1 MYIYIMISIHYER
14 HSEKIVLFVPM
25 RKTVYFH
32 GSRGALRNIR
42 VERQRLKGGFFL
54 SVGYNSKDYE
64 QRRMIMEDRERKVT
78 AAALL
83 IVAGGIVGAGLA
95 LLLAPQSGRRT
106 RRDISR
112 YARRVR
118 AKADESVADLAAN
131 IDDFVE
137 TIGDKTDELVGK
149 GKDVAGS
156 ARKDLI
162 RLIEEGA
169 SRLEKFRTRL
179 SRM

>member
-1 MYIYIMISIHYER
+1 M
-14 HSEKIVLFVPM
+14 
-25 RKTVYFH
+25 
-32 GSRGALRNIR
+32 
-42 VERQRLKGGFFL
+42 
-54 SVGYNSKDYE
+54 D
-64 QRRMIMEDRERKVT
+64 DRDKKVA

-83 IVAGGIVGAGLA
+83 MVAGGIIGAGLA
-95 LLLAPQSGRRT
+95 LLMAPQSGERT

-112 YARRVR
+112 YAKKVKSRT
-118 AKADESVADLAAN
+118 DEAVDDLACN
-131 IDDFVE
+131 INDLVE
-137 TIGDKTDELVGK
+137 TIGNRADDLLEK
-149 GKDVAGS
+149 GKDVAGG

>member
-1 MYIYIMISIHYER
+1 
-14 HSEKIVLFVPM
+14 
-25 RKTVYFH
+25 
-32 GSRGALRNIR
+32 
-42 VERQRLKGGFFL
+42 
-54 SVGYNSKDYE
+54 
-64 QRRMIMEDRERKVT
+64 MEDRDRKVA

-95 LLLAPQSGRRT
+95 LLLAPQSGRPT

-112 YARRVR
+112 YAGRVKTR
-118 AKADESVADLAAN
+118 ADEAVEDLTTN
-131 IDDFVE
+131 INDLVE
-137 TIGDKTDELVGK
+137 TIGEKTDELVEK
-149 GKDVAGS
+149 GKDVAGG

-169 SRLEKFRTRL
+169 SRLERFRTKL